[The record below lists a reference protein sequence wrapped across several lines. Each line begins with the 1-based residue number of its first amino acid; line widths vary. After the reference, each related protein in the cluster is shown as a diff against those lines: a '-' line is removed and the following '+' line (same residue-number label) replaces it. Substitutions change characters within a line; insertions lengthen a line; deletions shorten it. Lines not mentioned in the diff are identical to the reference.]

1 MTIDISAGRFGP
13 VSLAT
18 QDVQNVRQATDRN
31 HIGSIFSRAWDKVA
45 DWFCNTNRTEAKKC
59 LFDLYSE
66 TTPHHQKVES
76 FLALKGMAG
85 AEYQSRFQIE
95 ENETG
100 VRYPGPVRNPG
111 TVRKSMP
118 GFLPELQETVGGP

>member
-13 VSLAT
+13 VSLAA
-18 QDVQNVRQATDRN
+18 QDVQNVRQATDRD

-45 DWFCNTNRTEAKKC
+45 DWFCNTNRAEAKKC

-66 TTPHHQKVES
+66 TTTHHQKVES
-76 FLALKGMAG
+76 FHALKNMAG

-100 VRYPGPVRNPG
+100 VRYTLDLSETQELSENQC
-111 TVRKSMP
+111 P
-118 GFLPELQETVGGP
+118 GFSLSFQ